1 VSGTFASPITEQPV
15 LKRPTRL
22 GKIWAASRKVPA
34 PVESFVLLSITRI
47 IEEEC
52 QLNASVSELGEIE
65 SERKVVEVS
74 GMLKSYTH

>member
-1 VSGTFASPITEQPV
+1 
-15 LKRPTRL
+15 
-22 GKIWAASRKVPA
+22 
-34 PVESFVLLSITRI
+34 VESVVLLSITRI

-52 QLNASVSELGEIE
+52 QHDASVPELGEIE